1 MREIMKHTEYERELI
16 DRRNMM
22 KGYKEE
28 EKNEEYPVSDQDNG
42 VLAPPLFLA
51 KGGKKIISLPKKFD
65 DVVKNNDVM
74 CVMEK
79 RKSRRLFDREEFL
92 TVTELS
98 YLLWMTQ
105 GVKEVAGNAVRVS
118 VRVVPSA
125 GSRHALETYLYIN
138 RVEGLDP
145 GLYHYLAEE
154 HKLEFISYYKEQ
166 TQELSA
172 AFLGQTY
179 FAGSAVA
186 FIWTAV
192 PYRMEWRYQEWAAKY
207 ILLDAG
213 HVCQNLYLAGESIGC
228 GVCAIGAYE
237 QELADEFLGLEKKQG
252 YQKEE
257 EFVIYAACVGR

>member
-1 MREIMKHTEYERELI
+1 M
-16 DRRNMM
+16 
-22 KGYKEE
+22 
-28 EKNEEYPVSDQDNG
+28 
-42 VLAPPLFLA
+42 FLA

-172 AFLGQTY
+172 AFLGKPTFRRKCSCFHMDSCSISNGMGDIRNGRRNIFFWMPDMFVRIYIWQVNRL
-179 FAGSAVA
+179 AV
-186 FIWTAV
+186 
-192 PYRMEWRYQEWAAKY
+192 
-207 ILLDAG
+207 
-213 HVCQNLYLAGESIGC
+213 GC
-228 GVCAIGAYE
+228 LCYSAYE